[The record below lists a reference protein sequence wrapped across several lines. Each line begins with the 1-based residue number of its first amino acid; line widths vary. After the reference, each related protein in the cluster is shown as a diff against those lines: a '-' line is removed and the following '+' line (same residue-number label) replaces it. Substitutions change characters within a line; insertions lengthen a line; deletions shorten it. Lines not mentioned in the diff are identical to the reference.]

1 MEAIYFDG
9 QSSKPHSVNLKDQM
23 DVLEVIFKDSESD
36 IQLYW
41 PYQDITVES
50 FSSGKKTLLSY
61 GDFPQERIE
70 INGDHADMY
79 AKIVLR
85 HASKIKKYE
94 YKITKMEPFKLVITS
109 FIVLAAT
116 ISFYVF
122 FIAPNV
128 AEQAVKLIPLS
139 VEAKVG
145 EAMYNNMAFMIG
157 VDTSKS
163 RKLESFYQACGFS
176 SNYDIRID
184 YADNNMVNAFAV
196 PGGQIVVFKGL
207 IKETQQWD
215 ELAALMGHELAHVN
229 QRHSFKQIARGVSSY
244 LIISVMT
251 GDVAGA
257 SSVILDYAKQIHE
270 LANSRAHEREADM
283 IGLNYLKE
291 LRIRPLAMRD
301 LMQRLMD
308 SHEEPSSVAIHS
320 NLEYLSTHPLSANR
334 INYIERTVENDDS
347 FDYKPVNIDLAKS
360 IWQDLKK
367 DIEED
372 EDDLDNQEYN
382 NSVEMQ

>member
-9 QSSKPHSVNLKDQM
+9 QSSKPHSVKLIDQF
-23 DVLEVIFKDSESD
+23 DALEVLSSNPSESFNF
-36 IQLYW
+36 LW
-41 PYQDITVES
+41 PYEDITVES
-50 FSSGKKTLLSY
+50 FASGQKTLLSY
-61 GDFPQERIE
+61 GEFPPQRIE
-70 INGDHADMY
+70 INGDDADMY

-94 YKITKMEPFKLVITS
+94 YKITKMNPFKLVITS

-128 AEQAVKLIPLS
+128 AEQAVKLIPRS

-145 EAMYNNMAFMIG
+145 EVMYNNMAFMID
-157 VDTSKS
+157 VDTVKSK
-163 RKLESFYQACGFS
+163 KLESFYQACGFS
-176 SNYDIRID
+176 SNYDIHID
-184 YADNNMVNAFAV
+184 YADNDMVNAFAV

-283 IGLNYLKE
+283 IGLEYLKE

-308 SHEEPSSVAIHS
+308 SHEASSSVTINS

-334 INYIERTVENDDS
+334 INYIERTVEDDDS
-347 FDYKPVNIDLAKS
+347 FDYESVNIELAKS
-360 IWQDLKK
+360 IWQELKK
-367 DIEED
+367 DIEE
-372 EDDLDNQEYN
+372 EDDDDDEYDD
-382 NSVEMQ
+382 SEEMQ